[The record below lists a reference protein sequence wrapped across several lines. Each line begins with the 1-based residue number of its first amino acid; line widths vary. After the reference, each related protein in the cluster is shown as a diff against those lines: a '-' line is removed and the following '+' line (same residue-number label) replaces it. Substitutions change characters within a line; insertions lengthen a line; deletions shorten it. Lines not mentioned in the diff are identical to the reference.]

1 MRDLRAYFMLF
12 LKGMAMGAADVV
24 PGVSGGTIAFI
35 SGIYA
40 ELLSSIRAC
49 TPLALVCLFRDGPK
63 LFWQRINGTFLSV
76 LFSGILFSIAT
87 LARLITYL
95 LEHQSLLLWSFFF
108 GLIVASV
115 LFIWRQLSVKG
126 FGEYVFLALGFC
138 AALASA
144 FSPPVLLEVTS
155 LTVFC
160 AGMLAICA
168 MILPG
173 ISGSFILLLLGMYS
187 VILEAVTAGNYS
199 LLLVFTTGCVSGLM
213 LFSRLLS
220 WLLSRFQGFTLALL
234 TGFLAGSLVMV
245 WPWRE
250 AGVAAGKGHAS
261 ALHLLTPGQ
270 YTQVVADAQL
280 VAALGLMILGFMM
293 VLSLEYIG
301 GRRGRS

>member
-1 MRDLRAYFMLF
+1 MRAYVLLF
-12 LKGMAMGAADVV
+12 LKGVAMGAADVV

-35 SGIYA
+35 SGIYE

-49 TPLALVCLFRDGPK
+49 TPLALVSLFRTGPK
-63 LFWQRINGTFLSV
+63 AFWLRINGTFLSV
-76 LFSGILFSIAT
+76 LFSGILLSIAT

-95 LEHQSLLLWSFFF
+95 LEHQPLLLWAFFF

-115 LFIWRQLSVKG
+115 FFIWRQLLSKG
-126 FGEYVFLALGFC
+126 FWEYLFLLLGLC

-144 FSPPVLLEVTS
+144 LAPQVQLEPTP
-155 LTVFC
+155 LAVFGT
-160 AGMLAICA
+160 GMLAICA

-187 VILEAVTAGNYS
+187 IVLGAVSAANFP
-199 LLLVFTTGCVSGLM
+199 LLAIFALGCVTGLM

-220 WLLSRFQGFTLALL
+220 WLLSRFHGPTLSLL

-250 AGVAAGKGHAS
+250 SKPLVEQGS
-261 ALHLLTPGQ
+261 MSLHLLTPSQ
-270 YTQVVADAQL
+270 YVQMVADAQL
-280 VAALGLMILGFMM
+280 PTVVALMLVGFIL
-293 VLSLEYIG
+293 VLLLEYIG
-301 GRRGRS
+301 GRQARL